1 MMKQRSWFH
10 VERIYEILRF
20 GIVGV
25 LATIIQYAFYYL
37 FLKIGLSPT
46 IAFSVSYGIS
56 WLCNFW
62 LSAHFTF
69 RSKTSIKRGVGF
81 ASAHALNYLIQVL
94 CLNLFI
100 WMGISEEFAPIPVYC
115 VSIPLSF
122 ILARFVFKSSK
133 LS

>member
-1 MMKQRSWFH
+1 MKQRDRFYK
-10 VERIYEILRF
+10 EGIYEILRF
-20 GIVGV
+20 GIVGI
-25 LATIIQYAFYYL
+25 LATVIQYAFYFM

-46 IAFSVSYGIS
+46 IAFTVSYGIS

-62 LSAHFTF
+62 LSARFTF
-69 RSKTSIKRGVGF
+69 RSKTNIKRGVGF
-81 ASAHALNYLIQVL
+81 ASSHALNYLVQVL

-100 WMGISEEFAPIPVYC
+100 WTGIPEEFAPIPVYC
-115 VSIPLSF
+115 ISIPLSF

>member
-1 MMKQRSWFH
+1 MKLRKWFSK
-10 VERIYEILRF
+10 ERTQEILRF
-20 GIVGV
+20 GIVGT
-25 LATIIQYAFYYL
+25 LATVIQYVFYYL

-46 IAFSVSYGIS
+46 IAFTVSYGIS

-69 RSKTSIKRGVGF
+69 RSKTSIKKGVGF
-81 ASAHALNYLIQVL
+81 ATSHAINYLVQVL
-94 CLNLFI
+94 CLNMFI
-100 WMGISEEFAPIPVYC
+100 WMGIPEEFAPILVYC